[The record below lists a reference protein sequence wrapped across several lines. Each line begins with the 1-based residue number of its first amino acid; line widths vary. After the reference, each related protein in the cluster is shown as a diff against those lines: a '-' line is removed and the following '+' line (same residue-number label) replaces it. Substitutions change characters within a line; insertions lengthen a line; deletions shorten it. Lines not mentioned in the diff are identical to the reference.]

1 MKINSINTVSQKN
14 NNQRK
19 NKAVV
24 TAASIAGSA
33 LGVAGTVAGLY
44 AIAKKGNPATSLL
57 NLKYAEKDV
66 LLIGAGSIVG
76 GLAGGLIADHNKEN
90 INPKSR
96 EASQQFVGNTLFPI
110 VTSAFANKALDKSGF
125 KLPQINSTSKIAKI
139 ANVALAAAPKVVVTL
154 ASLIGGMQVGNKLMN
169 TVNNKIFKEDVKHSI
184 APEDMLVHSDDICL
198 TANMLLKDTKVIS
211 SITSKALPLT
221 MIIPGA
227 KAGMQQKEC

>member
-57 NLKYAEKDV
+57 NLKYAEKDA

-90 INPKSR
+90 INPKLR

>member
-1 MKINSINTVSQKN
+1 MKVNSINTVSQPKN
-14 NNQRK
+14 SQRK
-19 NKAVV
+19 KAVV

-33 LGVAGTVAGLY
+33 IGVAGTVAGLY
-44 AIAKKGNPATSLL
+44 AIAKKGNPATTLL
-57 NLKYAEKDV
+57 NLKYAEKDA

-90 INPKSR
+90 VTPKLR

-110 VTSAFANKALDKSGF
+110 ATSAFANKALDKSGF
-125 KLPQINSTSKIAKI
+125 KLPQIKSTSKVAQI

-154 ASLIGGMQVGNKLMN
+154 ASLIGGMQVGNKFMN
-169 TVNNKIFKEDVKHSI
+169 AVNNKIYKEDVKHSI

>member
-44 AIAKKGNPATSLL
+44 AIAKKGNSATSLL
-57 NLKYAEKDV
+57 NLKYAEKDA

-90 INPKSR
+90 INPKLR

-139 ANVALAAAPKVVVTL
+139 ANVALAAVPKVVVTL

-169 TVNNKIFKEDVKHSI
+169 TGNNKIFKEDVKHSI

>member
-1 MKINSINTVSQKN
+1 MKVNSINTVSKPKN
-14 NNQRK
+14 SQRK
-19 NKAVV
+19 KAVV

-33 LGVAGTVAGLY
+33 IGVAGTVAGLY
-44 AIAKKGNPATSLL
+44 AIAKKGNPATTLL
-57 NLKYAEKDV
+57 NLKYAEKDA

-90 INPKSR
+90 VNPKLR

-110 VTSAFANKALDKSGF
+110 ATSAFANKALDKSGF
-125 KLPQINSTSKIAKI
+125 KLPQIKSTSKVAKI

-154 ASLIGGMQVGNKLMN
+154 ASLIGGMQVGNKFMN
-169 TVNNKIFKEDVKHSI
+169 AVNNKIYKEDVKHSI

>member
-1 MKINSINTVSQKN
+1 MKVNSINTVSKPKN
-14 NNQRK
+14 SQRK
-19 NKAVV
+19 KAVV

-33 LGVAGTVAGLY
+33 IGVAGTVAGLY
-44 AIAKKGNPATSLL
+44 AIAKKGNPATTLL
-57 NLKYAEKDV
+57 NLKYAEKDA

-90 INPKSR
+90 VTPKLR

-110 VTSAFANKALDKSGF
+110 ATSAFANKALDKSGF
-125 KLPQINSTSKIAKI
+125 KLPQIKSTSKVAQI

-154 ASLIGGMQVGNKLMN
+154 ASLIGGMQVGNKFMN
-169 TVNNKIFKEDVKHSI
+169 AVNNKIYKEDVKHSI

>member
-90 INPKSR
+90 INPKLR

>member
-14 NNQRK
+14 NSQRK

-57 NLKYAEKDV
+57 NLKYAEKDA

-90 INPKSR
+90 INPKLR

>member
-57 NLKYAEKDV
+57 NLKYAEKDA

-90 INPKSR
+90 INPKLR

-184 APEDMLVHSDDICL
+184 APEDMIVHSDDICL

>member
-44 AIAKKGNPATSLL
+44 AIAKKGNSATSLL
-57 NLKYAEKDV
+57 NLKYAEKDA

-90 INPKSR
+90 INPKLR

-139 ANVALAAAPKVVVTL
+139 ANVALAAVPKVVVTL

>member
-1 MKINSINTVSQKN
+1 MKVNSINTVSQPKH
-14 NNQRK
+14 NQRK

-33 LGVAGTVAGLY
+33 LGIAGTVAGLY
-44 AIAKKGNPATSLL
+44 AIAKKGNPSASLF

-66 LLIGAGSIVG
+66 LLISAGSILG
-76 GLAGGLIADHNKEN
+76 GLTGGLIADKNKEN
-90 INPKSR
+90 VKPKLR

-110 VTSAFANKALDKSGF
+110 ASLSFANKALDKSGF
-125 KLPQINSTSKIAKI
+125 KLPQINSTSKVAKM

-169 TVNNKIFKEDVKHSI
+169 AVNNKIYKEDVKHSI

-221 MIIPGA
+221 MIIPGS

>member
-1 MKINSINTVSQKN
+1 MKVNSINTVSHQN
-14 NNQRK
+14 HNQRK
-19 NKAVV
+19 SKAVV

-44 AIAKKGNPATSLL
+44 AIAKKGNPAVSLL
-57 NLKYAEKDV
+57 NLKYAEKDA

-76 GLAGGLIADHNKEN
+76 GLAGGLIADRNKEN
-90 INPKSR
+90 VNPKLR

-110 VTSAFANKALDKSGF
+110 VTSAFANKTLDKSGF

-169 TVNNKIFKEDVKHSI
+169 VVNNKIFKEDVKHSI

-198 TANMLLKDTKVIS
+198 TANLLLKDTKAIS
-211 SITSKALPLT
+211 SVTSKALPLS

>member
-14 NNQRK
+14 NSQRK

-90 INPKSR
+90 INPKLR

-184 APEDMLVHSDDICL
+184 APEDILVHSDDICL

>member
-57 NLKYAEKDV
+57 NLKYAEKDA

-90 INPKSR
+90 INPKLR

-221 MIIPGA
+221 MIILGA